1 MDNSHF
7 GIDLAKLQESIFKQD
22 IRWKYNTFLRNR
34 FDIASFG
41 LYAMGYK
48 DAADHLVEHAPRI
61 GQDFVVYPVMF
72 LYRHYIELRLKDI
85 LYTSQ
90 KLQDLPVKK
99 YLRHNILELW
109 EKVMVT
115 LKNVPGD
122 YFGEFSPIVL
132 DNIKDRLE
140 EFNKLDPGSLSFRY
154 PTDFDNIELSEKN
167 IPFNIRQVQE
177 VMGEISKFLDV
188 TVYGLDCFL
197 ETKKDDETEMRR
209 EYDR

>member
-48 DAADHLVEHAPRI
+48 DTADHLVEHATRI
-61 GQDFVVYPVMF
+61 GQDFVVYPIMF
-72 LYRHYIELRLKDI
+72 LYRHYIELSLKNI
-85 LYTSQ
+85 FYISQ
-90 KLQDLPVKK
+90 QLQDLPVKE
-99 YLRHNILELW
+99 YREHNILILW
-109 EKVMVT
+109 EKVMIA

-122 YFGEFSPIVL
+122 YFGEFIPVVL

-140 EFNKLDPGSLSFRY
+140 EFNKLDPGSFSFRY
-154 PTDFDNIELSEKN
+154 PTDSDNIGLPEEN

-177 VMGEISKFLDV
+177 VMSEISKFLDV

-197 ETKKDDETEMRR
+197 ETKKEYETEMRR
-209 EYDR
+209 EYD